1 MKPSGFPSGRDLVL
15 AAAALGL
22 LGLIL
27 TTSLPQ
33 RPHYLAL
40 LNDAGHA
47 PVFLGLAWVL
57 LALLDRRVA
66 EWPAAWRYLGA
77 FCAAVAAGALVEVV
91 QAFMERES
99 SLGDLLMD
107 AAGAGG
113 VLSGVA
119 LWRGRTPP
127 ARRSALGSAGL
138 IAGIAVAGAIV
149 AAPLVHGAAAYSRR
163 ADWFPVIASFEAAS
177 DLYFVAPINA
187 ELERIALP
195 PAYAEVPDEPALKVA
210 FIDTSYPGVQLW
222 EPEPDWRGY
231 RVLRVDVVNPGD
243 APLRL
248 GLRIED
254 AAHNQDY
261 EDRFNF
267 SADMPAASRQVLSIA
282 VDDIASGPRHRPL
295 DLGAV
300 ARLAVFEGS
309 GAATVGRAFY
319 LSRVWL
325 E

>member
-1 MKPSGFPSGRDLVL
+1 MRTSGFPAGRDLAL

-47 PVFLGLAWVL
+47 PVFGALAWVF
-57 LALLDRRVA
+57 LALADRRLA
-66 EWPAAWRYLGA
+66 EWPAAGRYLAA

-91 QAFMERES
+91 QSFMERES

-113 VLSGVA
+113 VLCGVA

-127 ARRSALGSAGL
+127 ARRSAIGSASL
-138 IAGIAVAGAIV
+138 IAGIAVAATIV
-149 AAPLVHGAAAYSRR
+149 AAPLVHGAAAYARR
-163 ADWFPVIASFEAAS
+163 GDWFPVIASFETTS
-177 DLYFVAPINA
+177 DLHFVAPINA

-195 PAYAEVPDEPALKVA
+195 PAFAEVPDEPALKVA
-210 FIDTSYPGVQLW
+210 FTGSSYPGVQVW
-222 EPEPDWRGY
+222 ETEPDWRGY
-231 RVLRVDVVNPGD
+231 RVLRVDVVNPAD

-254 AAHNQDY
+254 AVHNQDY
-261 EDRFNF
+261 DDRFNF
-267 SADMPAASRQVLSIA
+267 SADIPAASRQVLSIS
-282 VDDIASGPRHRPL
+282 VDDIASGPRHRQL
-295 DLGAV
+295 DLGTV

-309 GAATVGRAFY
+309 GSATVGRAFY
-319 LSRVWL
+319 VSRVWL